1 MYLIRG
7 GARVNIRG
15 VKGAAPPAGVQ
26 GAEPLGGG
34 QGAKRS
40 PLKRKH
46 FSDKIVIEELPEHVF
61 PR

>member
-7 GARVNIRG
+7 GAGVNIRG
-15 VKGAAPPAGVQ
+15 GGKETSGVKGEAPPAGVQ
-26 GAEPLGGG
+26 GAEPHGGG

-46 FSDKIVIEELPEHVF
+46 F
-61 PR
+61 